1 MNKMISCNQHDY
13 IEIVC
18 MYHYPIKLAL
28 KSGDIIQGVALD
40 TQRNDQRDEC
50 IKMDI
55 KGVRRLVVLQEIK
68 ILEVMVENPHLQ
80 KVTFE

>member
-1 MNKMISCNQHDY
+1 MISCNQHDY

-18 MYHYPIKLAL
+18 MYHYPIKLTL
-28 KSGDIIQGVALD
+28 TSGDIVEGIAQD

-50 IKMDI
+50 IKI
-55 KGVRRLVVLQEIK
+55 EIEGVERLVVLEEIK
-68 ILEVMVENPHLQ
+68 TMEVLVANPHLQ

>member
-1 MNKMISCNQHDY
+1 MISCNQHDY

-18 MYHYPIKLAL
+18 MYHYPIKLTL
-28 KSGDIIQGVALD
+28 KSGDIIEGIALD

-50 IKMDI
+50 IKIDI
-55 KGVRRLVVLQEIK
+55 EGVEKLVVLDEIK

-80 KVTFE
+80 KVTF

>member
-1 MNKMISCNQHDY
+1 MISCNQHDY

-18 MYHYPIKLAL
+18 MYHYPIKLTL
-28 KSGDIIQGVALD
+28 KSGEIIQGIALD
-40 TQRNDQRDEC
+40 TQRNEQRDEC
-50 IKMDI
+50 IKIDEH
-55 KGVRRLVVLQEIK
+55 LVVLEGIK